1 MQWGPVWYGH
11 WNGHLATGVVRQVK
25 LSVLTGWVLSD
36 HKDILCTSWVS
47 NNITHNLYWM
57 TTDWGSTNRILTHH
71 TWQHYQMLFNIYTCL
86 WDWHTDRH
94 HIHKLVV
101 RQTYRWEMADKALQV
116 TVVAIVVGSQETT
129 CLYLSSLHR
138 KQVNIHNNNNEY
150 HSPLPSSAVLH
161 SIVQSP
167 RSVC

>member
-1 MQWGPVWYGH
+1 
-11 WNGHLATGVVRQVK
+11 
-25 LSVLTGWVLSD
+25 
-36 HKDILCTSWVS
+36 
-47 NNITHNLYWM
+47 
-57 TTDWGSTNRILTHH
+57 
-71 TWQHYQMLFNIYTCL
+71 
-86 WDWHTDRH
+86 
-94 HIHKLVV
+94 
-101 RQTYRWEMADKALQV
+101 MADKALQV